1 MEEAFSDVKDYL
13 NIDEDQDIDYK
24 PLLLKRVMGNRLAF
38 KQYIP
43 LLKLSQAEELEYF
56 KAT

>member
-1 MEEAFSDVKDYL
+1 VKDYL
-13 NIDEDQDIDYK
+13 NIDENQDIDYK

-43 LLKLSQAEELEYF
+43 LFKLSQAEELEYF